1 ITANPNWEEI
11 QSALLPGQT
20 ASDHPD
26 IVAQVFEQKKK
37 ALLKEIMNGL
47 FGNCVAMVHT
57 IEFQK
62 RSLSHIHVL
71 IFLYFLDK
79 IHDANHVD
87 TIVSA
92 KIPDCKIPDHNIH
105 PVLYDVV
112 TTVMMCGPCGDHFPN
127 ACCVVNGRCSKQYPK
142 PFNSETL
149 YGEDGYPRY
158 ARPEDGPTFTKAG
171 FTYDNIWV
179 VPYNPY
185 LSARYVKIS
194 Y

>member
-1 ITANPNWEEI
+1 MTANPNQEEI

-20 ASDHPD
+20 ASDCPD

-62 RSLSHIHVL
+62 RGLPHIHVL
-71 IFLYFLDK
+71 IFLYSLDK
-79 IHDANHVD
+79 IRDANYID
-87 TIVSA
+87 IIVSA
-92 KIPDCKIPDHNIH
+92 KIPGCNIH
-105 PVLYDVV
+105 SVLYDVV
-112 TTVMMCGPCGDHFPN
+112 TTVMMHGPCGDRFPN
-127 ACCVVNGRCSKQYPK
+127 ACCMVNGRCSKQYPK

-149 YGEDGYPRY
+149 YGEDAYSRY

-171 FTYDNIWV
+171 FTYDN
-179 VPYNPY
+179 
-185 LSARYVKIS
+185 R
-194 Y
+194 